1 MLLLAD
7 LDQII
12 HDVVRTPFCVPLAA
26 IVFGCAALMVCSIGC
41 GVSKVLVGRGQ
52 EKTRR
57 ELAAYVAEGALDPD
71 QAVAMLNAGRSKP
84 ISTDSD
90 A

>member
-12 HDVVRTPFCVPLAA
+12 HDLVRSPFCSP
-26 IVFGCAALMVCSIGC
+26 
-41 GVSKVLVGRGQ
+41 
-52 EKTRR
+52 
-57 ELAAYVAEGALDPD
+57 LAAYVAEGALDPD
-71 QAVAMLNAGRSKP
+71 QAIAMLDAGRSRP